1 MRALLFLALCSP
13 LAAFSAAPQDAF
25 ELNLLVYNTHGLPSI
40 IAGDR
45 PTERFPKIAQLTKN
59 YELALLQEDFAHH
72 HILHR
77 NLPKSH
83 YASRGENPGTR
94 KCLVCSNS
102 GLTTISAFASN
113 EWKMSTTFTP
123 FNKCSGWLGKLND
136 CFAQKGFQI
145 GTLESP
151 AGHRIIF
158 VNTHLDAGRSA
169 HDRVARAS
177 QLEQIA
183 SAMQATAQ
191 GEAIIL
197 AGDLNLDWQSPEDKA
212 LLLHFRDRLK
222 LTRAGQ
228 GLQAK
233 RGWRVLDYIY
243 FRSGSST
250 TLTVLD
256 SGEDL
261 SFTADSEPLS
271 DHPALFAKFS
281 VQ

>member
-1 MRALLFLALCSP
+1 M
-13 LAAFSAAPQDAF
+13 
-25 ELNLLVYNTHGLPSI
+25 LVYNTHGLPSI

-72 HILHR
+72 HILLRH
-77 NLPKSH
+77 LPKSH
-83 YASRGENPGTR
+83 YASRGENPGSP
-94 KCLVCSNS
+94 KCFVCSNS
-102 GLTTISAFASN
+102 GLTTISALASN
-113 EWKMSTTFTP
+113 DWKMKTTFTA

-145 GTLESP
+145 AALESS
-151 AGHRIIF
+151 AGQRIIF

-169 HDRVARAS
+169 SDRAARAS

-191 GEAIIL
+191 DEAIIL

>member
-1 MRALLFLALCSP
+1 
-13 LAAFSAAPQDAF
+13 
-25 ELNLLVYNTHGLPSI
+25 
-40 IAGDR
+40 
-45 PTERFPKIAQLTKN
+45 
-59 YELALLQEDFAHH
+59 
-72 HILHR
+72 
-77 NLPKSH
+77 
-83 YASRGENPGTR
+83 
-94 KCLVCSNS
+94 
-102 GLTTISAFASN
+102 
-113 EWKMSTTFTP
+113 
-123 FNKCSGWLGKLND
+123 
-136 CFAQKGFQI
+136 
-145 GTLESP
+145 
-151 AGHRIIF
+151 
-158 VNTHLDAGRSA
+158 
-169 HDRVARAS
+169 
-177 QLEQIA
+177 
-183 SAMQATAQ
+183 MQATAQ

-250 TLTVLD
+250 TLTVMD

-271 DHPALFAKFS
+271 DHPALFVKFS